1 MRNNSN
7 RPTQKLPTVFDK
19 VKLIFKDLSNFISK
33 ELTRFMYNLT
43 GFILILELLLMAI
56 GVIDFSWQK
65 VGITSFIMF
74 LLKSKDLNGI
84 L

>member
-1 MRNNSN
+1 MRKNSN
-7 RPTQKLPTVFDK
+7 QPTQKSPTTFNK
-19 VKLIFKDLSNFISK
+19 VKVIFKELSNFISN
-33 ELTRFMYNLT
+33 ELLRFIYNLT

-56 GVIDFSWQK
+56 GIIDFSWQK

-74 LLKSKDLNGI
+74 LLKSKDLKGI